1 MTTLAAEKQKTPRN
15 YHQLGQQIAAPDYDI
30 PFRMWSNDRRNV
42 EEKKMNRTRLIWG
55 IICLVIAGVLTIA
68 NLRLPPENLM
78 FQIGDVNMPWVPPV
92 VLAIVGIILLATA
105 FRGEEAKEEAKEK
118 IIVDPDKA
126 ALNKR
131 LETIAWGCFLV
142 LLGGFMFVPDEII
155 KGGWWSIGVGL
166 IMLGLNAARY
176 FNGLRMSGFTTF
188 LGLLSVIGGVLDL
201 VGYKG
206 INAAILLIVL
216 GGYLI
221 LKPYFEKRQLF
232 GKAEQ
237 S

>member
-1 MTTLAAEKQKTPRN
+1 
-15 YHQLGQQIAAPDYDI
+15 
-30 PFRMWSNDRRNV
+30 
-42 EEKKMNRTRLIWG
+42 MNKSKLIWG
-55 IICLVIAGVLTIA
+55 IICLVIAGGLTVA

-78 FQIGDVNMPWVPPV
+78 FQIGNVNMPWVPPV
-92 VLAIVGIILLATA
+92 VLAIIGVILLATA
-105 FRGEEAKEEAKEK
+105 GQVEEAKEEVKKE
-118 IIVDPDKA
+118 ITVDPQKA

-131 LETIAWGCFLV
+131 LESVAWGCFLIM
-142 LLGGFMFVPDEII
+142 LGGFMFVPEQII

-188 LGLLSVIGGVLDL
+188 LGILSVIGGVLDL
-201 VGYKG
+201 VGMEG
-206 INAAILLIVL
+206 INGAILLIVL

-221 LKPYFEKRQLF
+221 LKPFFERRQLF

-237 S
+237 A

>member
-1 MTTLAAEKQKTPRN
+1 
-15 YHQLGQQIAAPDYDI
+15 
-30 PFRMWSNDRRNV
+30 
-42 EEKKMNRTRLIWG
+42 MNKSRLIGG
-55 IICLVIAGVLTIA
+55 IICLVIAGVLTVA
-68 NLRLPPENLM
+68 NLRLPPENMM
-78 FQIGDVNMPWVPPV
+78 FQIGDTNMPWIPPV

-105 FRGEEAKEEAKEK
+105 FRADEATEQPQQE
-118 IIVDPDKA
+118 ISIDPEKA

-142 LLGGFMFVPDEII
+142 LLGGFMFVPGEII

-166 IMLGLNAARY
+166 VMLGLNAARY
-176 FNGLRMSGFTTF
+176 FNGLRMSGFTTI
-188 LGLLSVIGGVLDL
+188 LGIISVIGGILDL
-201 VGYKG
+201 IGVEG

-221 LKPYFEKRQLF
+221 LKPYFERRQLF